1 MDLFSKPEIV
11 LWCSDHK
18 KIMSVRRNYT
28 FILTENEIYCKE
40 IGETLQ
46 TYSDRDEAEKAFE
59 SLFESLSE
67 GKSYHDMKNF

>member
-46 TYSDRDEAEKAFE
+46 TYSDRDEAEKP
-59 SLFESLSE
+59 LSHYL
-67 GKSYHDMKNF
+67 KVFPKAKVIMI